1 MIFGPTAAAAS
12 TALWALTK
20 QTALELRIEPYA
32 IMIEPSGSTF
42 CREQRIELAEEE
54 VRKGMKSRP
63 PGKGLPSRNAAE

>member
-63 PGKGLPSRNAAE
+63 PGKWLPSRNAAE